1 MKDLDI
7 PAAQVEHMRLGITSW
22 TCRWA
27 IRAGLDPPGV
37 VGLAADVGAETVQ
50 FCENQPLWELRPTQL
65 ERLQASARAH
75 GIVLELGTKGLD
87 HGHLR
92 DCIDLTAR
100 LGRRVLRLAAGT
112 GDISAVESALRA
124 VLPHARDRGITL
136 ALENQFDI
144 PSAELARLVRRIG
157 DPGLT
162 MCLDA
167 ANSVGFLERPL
178 ETVTTLAAFAT
189 QFHIKDFVVV
199 KLSEGYRIQGCPLGE
214 GVVNV
219 QALLNALRQAGR
231 SPDVY
236 LEQWM
241 DPEDGNEPTLGKEV
255 AWMRTGLQYMR
266 KCMQSRE

>member
-1 MKDLDI
+1 MKNLSI
-7 PAAQVEHMRLGITSW
+7 AAARMEHMRLGITSW

-37 VGLAADVGAETVQ
+37 VDLAAEVGADTVQ
-50 FCENQPLWELRPTQL
+50 FCENQPLWELQPSEI
-65 ERLQASARAH
+65 ERLQATARAR

-87 HGHLR
+87 QGRLR
-92 DCIDLTAR
+92 DCIALTSR
-100 LGRRVLRLAAGT
+100 LGRRVLRLAAGI
-112 GDISAVESALRA
+112 GDTAAVESALRA

-144 PSAELARLVRRIG
+144 PSAELALLVRRIS
-157 DPGLT
+157 DPGVAI
-162 MCLDA
+162 CLDA

-178 ETVTTLAAFAT
+178 ETVTTLASFAT

-214 GVVNV
+214 GVVEV
-219 QALLNALRQAGR
+219 RALLKVLRQAAR

-241 DPEDGNEPTLGKEV
+241 DPENGDEPTLGKEV

-266 KCMQSRE
+266 MCMQSEE